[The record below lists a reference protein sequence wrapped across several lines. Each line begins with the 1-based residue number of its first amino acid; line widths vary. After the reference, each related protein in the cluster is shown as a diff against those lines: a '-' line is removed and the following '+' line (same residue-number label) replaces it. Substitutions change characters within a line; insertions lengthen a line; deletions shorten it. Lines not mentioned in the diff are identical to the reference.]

1 MHVKIARTCVLAR
14 VYRLMPYSE
23 ASSPLNP
30 TALCHLRL
38 EVHRIGHSD
47 GAITSFQNFPNSRRK
62 SNCVARLAPSGLS
75 NIYARTLM
83 TAMASRTTRSTHSC
97 CNKGRSSSSKH
108 AVTLTRANRGL
119 PSVRALT

>member
-23 ASSPLNP
+23 ASSPLN
-30 TALCHLRL
+30 RIVSRRRI
-38 EVHRIGHSD
+38 VHRIGHSD

-75 NIYARTLM
+75 NIYALM

-97 CNKGRSSSSKH
+97 CTKGRSSSSKH